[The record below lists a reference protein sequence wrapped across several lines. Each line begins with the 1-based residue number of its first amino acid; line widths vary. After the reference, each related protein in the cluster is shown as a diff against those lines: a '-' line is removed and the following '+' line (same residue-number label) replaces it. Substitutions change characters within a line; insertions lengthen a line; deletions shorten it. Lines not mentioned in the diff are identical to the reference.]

1 MRFIIIVVTLLAVTN
16 RSRSIQCQQGERLD
30 ENDGVTAA
38 CGSSL
43 LLPYCYQPFAKL
55 SVRQGEC
62 FDKKYRVT
70 AKCGSS
76 LLLQYCYQPSRSYL
90 SAGRISWWKSGVTA
104 ACGSSLL
111 LHYCYQPFGK
121 LSVSRANVLMKI
133 WGYCGIWFIITV
145 INRSQ
150 SYLSAGRMFW
160 WKSRVT
166 AACGSSLL
174 PTVREVICQ

>member
-1 MRFIIIVVTLLAVTN
+1 MRFIITFTVLLPAFAKLSVSRANVLMKIWSYCGMRFIITVTLLAVNN
-16 RSRSIQCQQGERLD
+16 R
-30 ENDGVTAA
+30 
-38 CGSSL
+38 
-43 LLPYCYQPFAKL
+43 
-55 SVRQGEC
+55 
-62 FDKKYRVT
+62 
-70 AKCGSS
+70 
-76 LLLQYCYQPSRSYL
+76 SRSYL
-90 SAGRISWWKSGVTA
+90 SAGRTSWWKSGVTA

-133 WGYCGIWFIITV
+133 WVYCGIWFIFTV

-150 SYLSAGRMFW
+150 SYLSQGRMFW

-166 AACGSSLL
+166 AACGSPLL